1 MLKRVLICLIVTTVS
16 LQLSFAQERMVTGN
30 VTGGEDGEGLPGV
43 SVVIQGTS
51 GGTITDVEGKY
62 QLKVTDADAI
72 LQFSYVG
79 YISEIITVGNQSTI
93 DISLTPDVTAL
104 SEVVVIGYGTQ
115 KRAQVTGAIT
125 QVKAEDIAATPV
137 QSAAQALQG
146 RAAGVVVI
154 NTGAP
159 GTSPVVRVR
168 GLGTIND
175 NNPLYVIDG
184 MIGGDLNTVN
194 VNDIESIEVLK
205 DASAAAIYGSRASNG
220 VIMITTKKGEKGA
233 VKISVDG
240 YVGVSN
246 AAKKVDVLSTG
257 QYQAYASELEIN
269 AGRTAPA
276 RFSDPSWA
284 DMGNINTNWQDEIFQ
299 TGIIQNYNIGASGG
313 GEKSRFNVGL
323 GYRNQEGI
331 MLATGFERINVR
343 ANSEFT
349 SKKFTF
355 GETMNIGFSSEILE
369 PNNGGRSQTFH
380 AIKMAPYFG
389 VHKPDDPTSYW
400 GPDQID
406 DNDAVNPVRAALL
419 GSNANERVSI
429 NGTAYAQYEII
440 DGLNY
445 RLTVG
450 IDYNNRIRSG
460 FMPSFYDGEFH
471 NEDFATQD
479 QLRSGTQS
487 FLVTNNLNYTKTFGD
502 HTISALVVAEQ
513 QQSSWS
519 ELYGTSQNSVTNQI
533 EEVNNVESPT
543 VRSRSTESALISYL
557 GRLNYSYKDKYLLSA
572 SVRRDGSSRFAEENR
587 WGTFPAVSAGWRLS
601 EETFMSNVSA
611 VSNLKLRVSYGQVG
625 NQLVGDYGYSATIS
639 SNWMYHFGSANTA
652 GGSTIN
658 DLPNNELEWE
668 TTTMRNIGLD
678 FGFFED
684 RIYGSFEYY
693 ENTTENMLYKKPIPK
708 SLGYL
713 SDPWVNIGSAES
725 GGIDLNIGYRQ
736 NSGDLT
742 WSVDLNLA
750 RNHNEITDL
759 GGVDAF
765 NEVSWNGDNLSRFEV
780 GQTIGAF
787 YGWQTDGIFQDA
799 NEIAAGP
806 EVANAEPGDI
816 RFKDIAGMPDENG
829 DLTAPDG
836 IIDPNDRTILGNAFP
851 DFSYGLN
858 ANLAYKGFDF
868 NLFLIGSQG
877 NEIYNTLTYH
887 LEGMTRV
894 FNAGTAVLDRWTG
907 AGTSNTVPRAISG
920 DPAKNARASDRFVE
934 DGSFMRIRNLT
945 IGYNIPTD
953 NLFGGNLSKFRV
965 YIGAQNLWTLT
976 NYSGYDPEIGP
987 KRDSARPGIEQTSR
1001 LGIDFGNYPQPRT
1014 FLGGLQ
1020 ITF

>member
-1 MLKRVLICLIVTTVS
+1 MLKRVLICLITTALS
-16 LQLSFAQERMVTGN
+16 AQMSFAQEHVITGA

-43 SVVIQGTS
+43 SVIIQGTS
-51 GGTITDVEGKY
+51 GGTVTDIEGKY
-62 QLKVTDADAI
+62 QLKVSDADAI
-72 LQFSYVG
+72 LRFSYVG
-79 YISEIITVGNQSTI
+79 YISEFINVGNRSTV
-93 DISLTPDVTAL
+93 DITLIPDITSL
-104 SEVVVIGYGTQ
+104 SEVVVVGYGTQ

-168 GLGTIND
+168 GLGTINN

-184 MIGGDLNTVN
+184 MIGGDLNTIN

-233 VKISVDG
+233 MKINVDG

-246 AAKKVDVLSTG
+246 ASTRLDVLNTA
-257 QYQAYASELEIN
+257 QYKDYASELEIN
-269 AGRTAPA
+269 AGRIAPA
-276 RFSDPSWA
+276 RFSDPSWST
-284 DMGNINTNWQDEIFQ
+284 MQNIDTDWQDEIFQ
-299 TGIIQNYNIGASGG
+299 TGIIQNYNLGASGG
-313 GEKSRFNVGL
+313 GENSRYNIGL
-323 GYRNQEGI
+323 GYFNQEGV
-331 MLATGFERINVR
+331 MLSTGFERINVR
-343 ANSEFT
+343 ANTEFE

-355 GETMNIGFSSEILE
+355 GETMNIGFSNETVE

-389 VHKPDDPTSYW
+389 VYKPNDPTSYW
-400 GPDQID
+400 GPDLID
-406 DNDAVNPVRAALL
+406 DNDAVNPVRAASL
-419 GSNANERVSI
+419 GSQTNDRISI

-440 DGLNY
+440 DGLKY
-445 RLTVG
+445 RITLGVN
-450 IDYNNRIRSG
+450 YNNRVRLQY
-460 FMPSFYDGEFH
+460 MPSFYDGEFH
-471 NEDFATQD
+471 NEDFATMD
-479 QLRSGTQS
+479 QLRANSQS

-513 QQSSWS
+513 QQSSYS
-519 ELYGTSQNSVTNQI
+519 ELGGSSQNSITNQI
-533 EEVNNVESPT
+533 EEINNVETPRVQSKCN
-543 VRSRSTESALISYL
+543 EHALISYL
-557 GRLNYSYKDKYLLSA
+557 ARLNYSYKDKYLLSA

-601 EETFMSNVSA
+601 EESFLSGISA
-611 VSNLKLRVSYGQVG
+611 ISNLKLRASYGQVG

-639 SNWMYHFGSANTA
+639 SNWQYHFGAGNTA

-658 DLPNNELEWE
+658 DLPNVNLEWE
-668 TTTMRNIGLD
+668 TTTMRNIGID
-678 FGFFED
+678 FGLLED

-693 ENTTENMLYKKPIPK
+693 SNTTENMLYKKPIPK
-708 SLGYL
+708 SLGYM

-725 GGIDLNIGYRQ
+725 GGIDLSLGYRQ
-736 NSGDLT
+736 NTGDLV
-742 WSVDLNLA
+742 WSVDVNMGA
-750 RNHNEITDL
+750 NHNEITDL

-765 NEVSWNGDNLSRFEV
+765 NLVNWTGDNLVRFEV
-780 GQTIGAF
+780 GQPIGAF

-799 NEIAAGP
+799 AEIAAAP
-806 EVANAEPGDI
+806 VQASAEPGDI
-816 RFKDIAGMPDENG
+816 RFKDIAGPPDANDEITG
-829 DLTAPDG
+829 PDG
-836 IIDPNDRTILGNAFP
+836 VVDANDRTILGNAFP

-868 NLFLIGSQG
+868 NLFVIGSQG

-894 FNAGTAVLDRWTG
+894 FNAGTAVLNRWTG
-907 AGTSNTVPRAISG
+907 PGTSNIVPRAISG
-920 DPAKNARASDRFVE
+920 DPAKNARASDRYIE
-934 DGSFMRIRNLT
+934 DGSFMRIRNVT
-945 IGYNIPTD
+945 IGYNIPTEH
-953 NLFGGNLSKFRV
+953 LFGGSLSKFRV
-965 YIGAQNLWTLT
+965 YVGAQNLWTMT
-976 NYSGYDPEIGP
+976 SYTGYDPEIGP
-987 KRDSARPGIEQTSR
+987 KRDSAQPGIDQTSR

-1020 ITF
+1020 IVF